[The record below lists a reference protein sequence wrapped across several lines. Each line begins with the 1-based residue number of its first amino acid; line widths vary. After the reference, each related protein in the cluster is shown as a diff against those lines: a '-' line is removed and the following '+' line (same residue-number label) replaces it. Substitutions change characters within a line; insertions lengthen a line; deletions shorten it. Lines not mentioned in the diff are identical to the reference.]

1 MRRSGGGGCST
12 SLRAAARAPQV
23 PASAPRRQRLPA
35 GLQSLPLPPAS
46 RQAPVPR
53 GPRGGAMSQRVRR
66 NGSPTPAGSLGG
78 GAVAAA
84 GGAGSRLQPMRATVP
99 FQLKQQQQQHGSPT
113 RSSSSGGGGGGNN
126 GGSASGPAGGG
137 GVGPRTRVA
146 QHEPPRAAAA
156 AAGPRRRAPAPRWPR
171 RRARPRRPRAAPA
184 PRAAPRPG
192 RAGAPAGRS
201 PRRRCWAPCR
211 RPARRPPTCGPAR
224 RAPAPPPARVRHRR
238 RSPEQSRGSP
248 ERRSP
253 SAPACKAGDKTR
265 PPSSSPSSIIRR
277 TSSLD
282 TLAAPYLA
290 GHWPRDSHGQAAPC
304 MRDKATQTESAWAEE
319 YSEKKKGSHKRSAS
333 WGSTDQLKEIA
344 KLRQQLQRSKHS
356 SRHHRD
362 KDRQSPFHGNH
373 AAINQCQAPVPKS
386 ALIPVI
392 PIAKSTGS
400 RFRNSVEGLNQEIE
414 IIIKET
420 GEKEEQLVPQDIPD
434 GHRAPP
440 PLAQRSSSTRSIDT
454 QTPGGADRGSNNS
467 SRCQSVSP
475 TSFLTISNE
484 GSEESPCSADDL
496 LVDPRDKENGNNS
509 PLPKYATSPKPNN
522 SYMFKREPPEGCERV
537 KVFEECSPKQL
548 HEIPA
553 FYCPDKNKVNFI
565 PKSGSAFCLVSILK
579 PLLPTPDLTLKGSG
593 HSLTVTTGMTTTL
606 LQPIAV
612 ASLSTNTEQDR
623 VSRGTSTVL
632 PSASLLPPPEP
643 IEEAEG

>member
-1 MRRSGGGGCST
+1 
-12 SLRAAARAPQV
+12 
-23 PASAPRRQRLPA
+23 
-35 GLQSLPLPPAS
+35 
-46 RQAPVPR
+46 
-53 GPRGGAMSQRVRR
+53 MSQRVRR
-66 NGSPTPAGSLGG
+66 SGSPTPAGSLGG
-78 GAVAAA
+78 GAVATA

-99 FQLKQQQQQHGSPT
+99 FQLKQQQQHGSPT
-113 RSSSSGGGGGGNN
+113 RSNGGGGGNN
-126 GGSASGPAGGG
+126 GGCCGGASGPSGGG
-137 GVGPRTRVA
+137 GGGGGGGPRTASRSTSPTRGSGSAAARTSPTVA
-146 QHEPPRAAAA
+146 TQTGASATSTRGTSPTRGAAPGARGSPPRPQPPPPLL
-156 AAGPRRRAPAPRWPR
+156 GTVS
-171 RRARPRRPRAAPA
+171 
-184 PRAAPRPG
+184 
-192 RAGAPAGRS
+192 S
-201 PRRRCWAPCR
+201 PSSS
-211 RPARRPPTCGPAR
+211 PTHLWTGEVSA
-224 RAPAPPPARVRHRR
+224 APPPARVRHRR
-238 RSPEQSRGSP
+238 RSPEQSRSSP

-253 SAPACKAGDKTR
+253 SAPVCKAGDKTR

-319 YSEKKKGSHKRSAS
+319 YAEKKKGSHKRSAS

-362 KDRQSPFHGNH
+362 KERQSPFHGNH

-392 PIAKSTGS
+392 PITKSTGS

-420 GEKEEQLVPQDIPD
+420 GEKEEQLIPQDIPD

-440 PLAQRSSSTRSIDT
+440 PLVQRSSSTRSIDT
-454 QTPGGADRGSNNS
+454 QTPGGADRESNNS
-467 SRCQSVSP
+467 SRSQSVSP

-537 KVFEECSPKQL
+537 KVFEECSQ
-548 HEIPA
+548 
-553 FYCPDKNKVNFI
+553 YVV
-565 PKSGSAFCLVSILK
+565 KSMS
-579 PLLPTPDLTLKGSG
+579 PG
-593 HSLTVTTGMTTTL
+593 H
-606 LQPIAV
+606 
-612 ASLSTNTEQDR
+612 
-623 VSRGTSTVL
+623 
-632 PSASLLPPPEP
+632 
-643 IEEAEG
+643 

>member
-1 MRRSGGGGCST
+1 
-12 SLRAAARAPQV
+12 
-23 PASAPRRQRLPA
+23 
-35 GLQSLPLPPAS
+35 
-46 RQAPVPR
+46 
-53 GPRGGAMSQRVRR
+53 MSQRVRR
-66 NGSPTPAGSLGG
+66 NGSPTPAGSLGS
-78 GAVAAA
+78 GAVTTV

-99 FQLKQQQQQHGSPT
+99 FQLKQQQQHGSPT
-113 RSSSSGGGGGGNN
+113 RSNGGGGGGNN
-126 GGSASGPAGGG
+126 GARGS
-137 GVGPRTRVA
+137 
-146 QHEPPRAAAA
+146 PPRPPPPPPLL
-156 AAGPRRRAPAPRWPR
+156 GPVS
-171 RRARPRRPRAAPA
+171 
-184 PRAAPRPG
+184 
-192 RAGAPAGRS
+192 S
-201 PRRRCWAPCR
+201 PSSS
-211 RPARRPPTCGPAR
+211 PTHLWTGEVST
-224 RAPAPPPARVRHRR
+224 APPPARIRHRR
-238 RSPEQSRGSP
+238 RSPEQSRSSP

-253 SAPACKAGDKTR
+253 SAPVCKAAGGKGSR
-265 PPSSSPSSIIRR
+265 V
-277 TSSLD
+277 
-282 TLAAPYLA
+282 LAAPAPGLRRCSGAEVA
-290 GHWPRDSHGQAAPC
+290 GGGAEAVGGGARGGAWVCGPGVRPAPASLMAARASLVPLE
-304 MRDKATQTESAWAEE
+304 TEAAWAEE
-319 YSEKKKGSHKRSAS
+319 YAEKKKGSHKRSAS

-362 KDRQSPFHGNH
+362 KERQSPFHGNH

-392 PIAKSTGS
+392 PITKSTGS

-420 GEKEEQLVPQDIPD
+420 GEKEEQLIPQDIPD

-440 PLAQRSSSTRSIDT
+440 PLVQRSSSTRSIDT
-454 QTPGGADRGSNNS
+454 QTPGGADKGSNNS
-467 SRCQSVSP
+467 SRSQSVSP

-606 LQPIAV
+606 LQPIAM
-612 ASLSTNTEQDR
+612 ASVSTNTEQDR

-632 PSASLLPPPEP
+632 PSAPLLPPPES

>member
-1 MRRSGGGGCST
+1 
-12 SLRAAARAPQV
+12 
-23 PASAPRRQRLPA
+23 
-35 GLQSLPLPPAS
+35 
-46 RQAPVPR
+46 
-53 GPRGGAMSQRVRR
+53 MSQRVRR
-66 NGSPTPAGSLGG
+66 NGSPTQAGSLGG
-78 GAVAAA
+78 GAVATA

-99 FQLKQQQQQHGSPT
+99 FQLKQQQQHGSPT
-113 RSSSSGGGGGGNN
+113 RSGGGNNNGGCCGGASGPSGGGG
-126 GGSASGPAGGG
+126 
-137 GVGPRTRVA
+137 PRTASRSTSPTRGSGCSAARTSPTVA
-146 QHEPPRAAAA
+146 TQTGASATSTRGTSPTRGAAPGARGSPPRPQPPPPLL
-156 AAGPRRRAPAPRWPR
+156 GTVS
-171 RRARPRRPRAAPA
+171 
-184 PRAAPRPG
+184 
-192 RAGAPAGRS
+192 S
-201 PRRRCWAPCR
+201 PSSS
-211 RPARRPPTCGPAR
+211 PTHLWTSEVSA
-224 RAPAPPPARVRHRR
+224 APPPARVRHRR
-238 RSPEQSRGSP
+238 RSPEQGRCSP
-248 ERRSP
+248 EKRSP
-253 SAPACKAGDKTR
+253 SAPVCKAGDKTR
-265 PPSSSPSSIIRR
+265 PPSSSPSTIIRR

-290 GHWPRDSHGQAAPC
+290 GQWPRDSHGQAAPC

-362 KDRQSPFHGNH
+362 KERQSPFHGNH
-373 AAINQCQAPVPKS
+373 SAINQCQAPVQKS
-386 ALIPVI
+386 TLVPVI
-392 PIAKSTGS
+392 PITKSTGS

-420 GEKEEQLVPQDIPD
+420 GEKEEQLIPQDIPD

-440 PLAQRSSSTRSIDT
+440 PLVQRSSSTRSIDT

-467 SRCQSVSP
+467 SRSQSVSP

-606 LQPIAV
+606 LQPISV

-623 VSRGTSTVL
+623 VSRGTSTVM
-632 PSASLLPPPEP
+632 PSASLLTPPEP

>member
-1 MRRSGGGGCST
+1 
-12 SLRAAARAPQV
+12 
-23 PASAPRRQRLPA
+23 
-35 GLQSLPLPPAS
+35 
-46 RQAPVPR
+46 
-53 GPRGGAMSQRVRR
+53 MSQRVRR

-78 GAVAAA
+78 GAVTTA
-84 GGAGSRLQPMRATVP
+84 GGSGSRLQPMRATVP

-113 RSSSSGGGGGGNN
+113 RSNGGGGGGNN
-126 GGSASGPAGGG
+126 NGGCCGGASGPSGGGGSSGGGAPRTASRSTSPTRGGGSAAA
-137 GVGPRTRVA
+137 RTSPTVA
-146 QHEPPRAAAA
+146 TQTGASATSTRGTSPTRGAAPGARGSPPRPQPPPPLL
-156 AAGPRRRAPAPRWPR
+156 GTVS
-171 RRARPRRPRAAPA
+171 
-184 PRAAPRPG
+184 
-192 RAGAPAGRS
+192 S
-201 PRRRCWAPCR
+201 PCSS
-211 RPARRPPTCGPAR
+211 PTHLWTGEVSA
-224 RAPAPPPARVRHRR
+224 APPPARVRHRR
-238 RSPEQSRGSP
+238 RSPEQSRSSP

-253 SAPACKAGDKTR
+253 SAPVCKAGDKTR

-290 GHWPRDSHGQAAPC
+290 GHWPRDGHGQAAPC
-304 MRDKATQTESAWAEE
+304 MKDKATQTESAWAEE

-362 KDRQSPFHGNH
+362 KERQSPFHGNH
-373 AAINQCQAPVPKS
+373 AAINQCQ
-386 ALIPVI
+386 
-392 PIAKSTGS
+392 
-400 RFRNSVEGLNQEIE
+400 
-414 IIIKET
+414 
-420 GEKEEQLVPQDIPD
+420 PQDIPD

-440 PLAQRSSSTRSIDT
+440 PLVQRSSSTRSIDT
-454 QTPGGADRGSNNS
+454 QTPGGAERGSNNS
-467 SRCQSVSP
+467 SRSQSVSP

-579 PLLPTPDLTLKGSG
+579 PLLPTPDLTLKGSV

-632 PSASLLPPPEP
+632 PPASLLPPPEP

>member
-1 MRRSGGGGCST
+1 
-12 SLRAAARAPQV
+12 
-23 PASAPRRQRLPA
+23 
-35 GLQSLPLPPAS
+35 
-46 RQAPVPR
+46 
-53 GPRGGAMSQRVRR
+53 MSHQRVRR
-66 NGSPTPAGSLGG
+66 NGSPTPATSLAGG
-78 GAVAAA
+78 GAAVAAG

-99 FQLKQQQQQHGSPT
+99 FQLKQQQQHGSPT
-113 RSSSSGGGGGGNN
+113 RSGGGASASGGGLSRAAPASRSTSPTRAAPPNGGCSARASPAVATQTPGGGGGAAA
-126 GGSASGPAGGG
+126 SASSRGSP
-137 GVGPRTRVA
+137 T
-146 QHEPPRAAAA
+146 
-156 AAGPRRRAPAPRWPR
+156 
-171 RRARPRRPRAAPA
+171 
-184 PRAAPRPG
+184 
-192 RAGAPAGRS
+192 RAGARGS
-201 PRRRCWAPCR
+201 PPRQHQL
-211 RPARRPPTCGPAR
+211 
-224 RAPAPPPARVRHRR
+224 PPPPPSPPPSVRR
-238 RSPEQSRGSP
+238 RSPEQGRSSP
-248 ERRSP
+248 ERKSP
-253 SAPACKAGDKTR
+253 SSPICKADKSR

-290 GHWPRDSHGQAAPC
+290 GQWPRDNHGQAVPC

-319 YSEKKKGSHKRSAS
+319 YLEKKKGSHKRSAS

-362 KDRQSPFHGNH
+362 KERQSPFHGNH
-373 AAINQCQAPVPKS
+373 AAINQCQAPIPKS
-386 ALIPVI
+386 VIVPVI
-392 PIAKSTGS
+392 PITKSTGS
-400 RFRNSVEGLNQEIE
+400 RFRNSIEGLNQEIE

-420 GEKEEQLVPQDIPD
+420 GGKEEQLIPQDIPD

-440 PLAQRSSSTRSIDT
+440 PLAQRSSSTRNMDT

-467 SRCQSVSP
+467 SRSQSVSP

-496 LVDPRDKENGNNS
+496 LVDSRDKENGNNS

-522 SYMFKREPPEGCERV
+522 SYMFKREPPEGCEKV
-537 KVFEECSPKQL
+537 KVFEENLPKPL

-579 PLLPTPDLTLKGSG
+579 PLLPTQDLTLKGTT
-593 HSLTVTTGMTTTL
+593 HSLTVSSGMTPSL

-612 ASLSTNTEQDR
+612 ASLSANTEQER
-623 VSRGTSTVL
+623 ISRGTSTVITPHTPIL
-632 PSASLLPPPEP
+632 QQSGH

>member
-1 MRRSGGGGCST
+1 MRRSSGGGGCT
-12 SLRAAARAPQV
+12 ISLLLAVAWAP
-23 PASAPRRQRLPA
+23 PAPRI
-35 GLQSLPLPPAS
+35 
-46 RQAPVPR
+46 PVSSPH
-53 GPRGGAMSQRVRR
+53 RGGLPSGFENPSPATQQQQNPTSRPVTGEGGTMSQRVRR

-78 GAVAAA
+78 GAVTTA
-84 GGAGSRLQPMRATVP
+84 GGSGSRLQPMRATVP

-113 RSSSSGGGGGGNN
+113 RSNGGGGGGNN
-126 GGSASGPAGGG
+126 NGGCCGGASGPSGGGGSSGGGAPRTASRSTSPTRGGGSAAA
-137 GVGPRTRVA
+137 RTSPTVA
-146 QHEPPRAAAA
+146 TQTGASATSTRGTSPTRGAAPGARGSPPRPQPPPPLL
-156 AAGPRRRAPAPRWPR
+156 GTVS
-171 RRARPRRPRAAPA
+171 
-184 PRAAPRPG
+184 
-192 RAGAPAGRS
+192 S
-201 PRRRCWAPCR
+201 PCSS
-211 RPARRPPTCGPAR
+211 PTHLWTGEVSA
-224 RAPAPPPARVRHRR
+224 APPPARVRHRR
-238 RSPEQSRGSP
+238 RSPEQSRSSP

-253 SAPACKAGDKTR
+253 SAPVCKAGDKTR

-290 GHWPRDSHGQAAPC
+290 GHWPRDGHGQAAPC
-304 MRDKATQTESAWAEE
+304 MKDKATQTESAWAEE

-362 KDRQSPFHGNH
+362 KERQSPFHGNH
-373 AAINQCQAPVPKS
+373 AAINQCQ
-386 ALIPVI
+386 
-392 PIAKSTGS
+392 
-400 RFRNSVEGLNQEIE
+400 
-414 IIIKET
+414 
-420 GEKEEQLVPQDIPD
+420 PQDIPD

-440 PLAQRSSSTRSIDT
+440 PLVQRSSSTRSIDT
-454 QTPGGADRGSNNS
+454 QTPGGAERGSNNS
-467 SRCQSVSP
+467 SRSQSVSP

-632 PSASLLPPPEP
+632 PPASLLPPPEP

>member
-1 MRRSGGGGCST
+1 
-12 SLRAAARAPQV
+12 
-23 PASAPRRQRLPA
+23 
-35 GLQSLPLPPAS
+35 
-46 RQAPVPR
+46 
-53 GPRGGAMSQRVRR
+53 MSQRVRR
-66 NGSPTPAGSLGG
+66 NGSPTPAGTLGSGTVATTG
-78 GAVAAA
+78 GP
-84 GGAGSRLQPMRATVP
+84 GIGRLQPMRATVP
-99 FQLKQQQQQHGSPT
+99 FQLKQQQQHGSPT
-113 RSSSSGGGGGGNN
+113 RSGNGGGNNNGGCSGGASGLSGGGGSGGPRTASRSTSPTRGGGGGGTAARSSPTVATQT
-126 GGSASGPAGGG
+126 GASATSTRGTSPTRGTAPGARGS
-137 GVGPRTRVA
+137 
-146 QHEPPRAAAA
+146 PPRPPPPPPLL
-156 AAGPRRRAPAPRWPR
+156 GTVSSS
-171 RRARPRRPRAAPA
+171 
-184 PRAAPRPG
+184 
-192 RAGAPAGRS
+192 S
-201 PRRRCWAPCR
+201 PSSS
-211 RPARRPPTCGPAR
+211 PTHLWTHGEVSA
-224 RAPAPPPARVRHRR
+224 APPPARVRHRR
-238 RSPEQSRGSP
+238 RSPEQRRPSP
-248 ERRSP
+248 EKRSP
-253 SAPACKAGDKTR
+253 SAPLCKAGDKTH

-290 GHWPRDSHGQAAPC
+290 GHWPRDSRGQAAPC

-319 YSEKKKGSHKRSAS
+319 YAEKKKGSHKRSAS

-362 KDRQSPFHGNH
+362 KERQSPFHGNH

-386 ALIPVI
+386 TLIPVI
-392 PIAKSTGS
+392 PITKSTGS
-400 RFRNSVEGLNQEIE
+400 KFRNSVEGLNQEIE

-420 GEKEEQLVPQDIPD
+420 GEKDEQLIPQDIPD

-440 PLAQRSSSTRSIDT
+440 PLAQRSSSTRSVDT
-454 QTPGGADRGSNNS
+454 QTPGGADRGSDS
-467 SRCQSVSP
+467 SRSQSVSP

-579 PLLPTPDLTLKGSG
+579 PLLPTPDLTLKGSS
-593 HSLTVTTGMTTTL
+593 HSLTVTTGVTTTL
-606 LQPIAV
+606 LQPITM
-612 ASLSTNTEQDR
+612 ASLSTNTEQER

-632 PSASLLPPPEP
+632 PSASLHPPPEP